1 MTKTQAAR
9 LSCVRGARRQG
20 EAVMAVSSGSSRR
33 FTDVLFR
40 HRPGAPRALVVA
52 AVVAVGTAACAS
64 SSSSPAAASS
74 TAASTAGAP
83 KPSANFIT
91 AEEIDRVH
99 VQNGYEA
106 IQKLRPALLRQ
117 RQVASANGQGGV
129 SRDAPPVT
137 GTNVSAGSLI
147 LYVDGTRIGDV
158 DQLRQ
163 ISASSIATMR
173 YYSPS
178 EAQMKWGSGHPGG
191 VIEVISK
198 R

>member
-1 MTKTQAAR
+1 M
-9 LSCVRGARRQG
+9 V
-20 EAVMAVSSGSSRR
+20 VSSGSSRR
-33 FTDVLFR
+33 FTRAPLR
-40 HRPGAPRALVVA
+40 RQPRAPLALFA
-52 AVVAVGTAACAS
+52 AAAIALGTTACAS
-64 SSSSPAAASS
+64 SAPKQSEAAA
-74 TAASTAGAP
+74 TTGAP
-83 KPSANFIT
+83 KPSATFIT
-91 AEEIDRVH
+91 AEEIERVH

-106 IQKLRPALLRQ
+106 VQKLRPALLRQ

-129 SRDAPPVT
+129 SKDAPPIT
-137 GTNVSAGSLI
+137 GTNVSAGNVVV
-147 LYVDGTRIGDV
+147 YVDGTRIGDI

-173 YYSPS
+173 YYSAS

>member
-1 MTKTQAAR
+1 
-9 LSCVRGARRQG
+9 
-20 EAVMAVSSGSSRR
+20 MAVSSGSSLRS
-33 FTDVLFR
+33 TDATLG
-40 HRPGAPRALVVA
+40 HRPRAPLALVVA
-52 AVVAVGTAACAS
+52 AVIALGAAACAS
-64 SSSSPAAASS
+64 SSSSPAAAASMGSS
-74 TAASTAGAP
+74 TSGTS

-91 AEEIDRVH
+91 AEEIERVH

-106 IQKLRPALLRQ
+106 VQKLRPALLRQ

-129 SRDAPPVT
+129 SSSAPPVT

-163 ISASSIATMR
+163 ISASTIATMR

>member
-1 MTKTQAAR
+1 
-9 LSCVRGARRQG
+9 LP
-20 EAVMAVSSGSSRR
+20 
-33 FTDVLFR
+33 L
-40 HRPGAPRALVVA
+40 ALVVA
-52 AVVAVGTAACAS
+52 AVIALGTAACAS
-64 SSSSPAAASS
+64 SSSSSSQASG
-74 TAASTAGAP
+74 ASAGGGL

-91 AEEIDRVH
+91 ADEIERVH

-106 IQKLRPALLRQ
+106 VQKLRPALLRQ

-129 SRDAPPVT
+129 SKDAPPIK
-137 GTNVSAGSLI
+137 GTNVSAGDLVV
-147 LYVDGTRIGDV
+147 YVDGTRMGEI

>member
-1 MTKTQAAR
+1 M
-9 LSCVRGARRQG
+9 V
-20 EAVMAVSSGSSRR
+20 VSSGSSRR
-33 FTDVLFR
+33 FTRTPLRRSRREPLAV
-40 HRPGAPRALVVA
+40 VVA
-52 AVVAVGTAACAS
+52 AAVALGATACAS
-64 SSSSPAAASS
+64 SSSSSAPAAASS
-74 TAASTAGAP
+74 ASGGV
-83 KPSANFIT
+83 KPSATFIT
-91 AEEIDRVH
+91 AEEIERVH

-106 IQKLRPALLRQ
+106 VQKLRPALLRQ

-129 SRDAPPVT
+129 SKDAPPIT
-137 GTNVSAGSLI
+137 GTNVSAGDLI
-147 LYVDGTRIGDV
+147 VYVDGTRIGAV
-158 DQLRQ
+158 DQLRE

>member
-1 MTKTQAAR
+1 M
-9 LSCVRGARRQG
+9 V
-20 EAVMAVSSGSSRR
+20 VSSGSSRR
-33 FTDVLFR
+33 FTRALLR
-40 HRPGAPRALVVA
+40 RQPGAPLALVAA
-52 AVVAVGTAACAS
+52 AVITLGTAACAS
-64 SSSSPAAASS
+64 SSSPQAAASS
-74 TAASTAGAP
+74 ASGAV
-83 KPSANFIT
+83 KPSATFIT
-91 AEEIDRVH
+91 AEEIERVH

-106 IQKLRPALLRQ
+106 VQKLRPALLRQ

-129 SRDAPPVT
+129 SRDAPPVK
-137 GTNVSAGSLI
+137 GTNVSAGDLI
-147 LYVDGTRIGDV
+147 VYVDGTRIGAL
-158 DQLRQ
+158 DQLRE